1 MLDSGVGGL
10 TVVKEIFKQ
19 LPQEKIVYF
28 GDTAHFPYGPRSQIQ
43 VRGFVYDIIDFLLTQ
58 EIKMI
63 IVACNSAAAAGF
75 EYYKERVN
83 VPLLGVI
90 EPGVRVA
97 LQYTRTNKIGVI
109 GTTGTIESGAY
120 QQAFNRLGS
129 SGIQLFSQACPLF
142 VLIVEN
148 GLTGSPEARRV
159 AEEYLRPLKD
169 AGIDTLIL
177 GCTHYPLMSDVIQD
191 VMGSGV
197 KLISSAEETAREARE
212 VLQGSGLLNLEESN
226 APRHRFFVSGE
237 AKPFADMAAHL
248 LGRKIDA
255 YQVIFPNE
263 RL

>member
-1 MLDSGVGGL
+1 LLDSGVGGL

-97 LQYTRTNKIGVI
+97 LQHTRTNKIGVI

-129 SGIQLFSQACPLF
+129 SGIQLFSHCSIPEQIKSVLSGRQVPLRAALTSKPST
-142 VLIVEN
+142 VLAAAV
-148 GLTGSPEARRV
+148 SSCSAR
-159 AEEYLRPLKD
+159 P
-169 AGIDTLIL
+169 
-177 GCTHYPLMSDVIQD
+177 
-191 VMGSGV
+191 
-197 KLISSAEETAREARE
+197 
-212 VLQGSGLLNLEESN
+212 VLCLC
-226 APRHRFFVSGE
+226 
-237 AKPFADMAAHL
+237 
-248 LGRKIDA
+248 
-255 YQVIFPNE
+255 
-263 RL
+263 